1 MIMTAGFLAV
11 ERRPDAPKKVR
22 QWSEIENSIN
32 RVNVA
37 KSNAAANPKELEF
50 WDD

>member
-1 MIMTAGFLAV
+1 MNPGFLAV

-22 QWSEIENSIN
+22 KWTEIEDSIN
-32 RVNVA
+32 RVNIA
-37 KSNAAANPKELEF
+37 KSKDAANPKELEF